1 MKGPAM
7 SSSPIVDSSK
17 LLSPLRLF
25 LFALAAGVLV
35 ANLYYVQPL
44 TVLLAASFGIRLSW
58 AGYLVTATQVG
69 YVLGVFL
76 LVPLSDVLNRRS
88 LLSLMLGANVAALA
102 LAALSPNFA
111 VFTLAGLLI
120 GVSSSAVMVITSMV
134 ASYATD
140 QSRGRMVGTVMTGL
154 LLGILLA
161 RTVAG
166 AVAGLSG
173 GWRPMY
179 MVAAL
184 GVAVL
189 LVVLRRILPAEAP
202 RGRLQ
207 YGKLL
212 GSLAAIVRTEPLL
225 RQRALFS
232 ALGLGTFSVFWTG
245 LTFLLSGAPYHYGEA
260 QIGLFGLVGAAGALA
275 ANAVGRLTD
284 RGYAN
289 AATWGLAVLTLLSW
303 VFIGFGG
310 QSLLA
315 LLAGVLMLDI
325 GVMGLQVAHQS
336 VIYRLAPQARARI
349 TTVFIGAG
357 FLGAAAG
364 SGIASASFAAGGWF
378 GMTIAGAAMP
388 LATLLLWAG
397 YRLRGMRRTEVAS
410 ACV

>member
-1 MKGPAM
+1 M
-7 SSSPIVDSSK
+7 SSSPTASSDK
-17 LLSPLRLF
+17 LLTPIRLF

-44 TVLLAASFGIRLSW
+44 TALLAASFGIKLSW
-58 AGYLVTATQVG
+58 AGYMVTATQVG

-111 VFTLAGLLI
+111 VFALAGLLI
-120 GVSSSAVMVITSMV
+120 GVSSSAVMVIISMV
-134 ASYATD
+134 ASHAPD

-161 RTVAG
+161 RTIAG

-179 MVAAL
+179 MGAAL

-189 LVVLRRILPAEAP
+189 LVVLRRMLPPEAP
-202 RGRLQ
+202 RGKLQ

-212 GSLAAIVRTEPLL
+212 GSLAAIVRAEPLL

-284 RGYAN
+284 RGHAS

-303 VFIGFGG
+303 GLIGFGG
-310 QSLLA
+310 QSLAA

-325 GVMGLQVAHQS
+325 GVMGLQVVHQS

-357 FLGAAAG
+357 FVGAAAG
-364 SGIASASFAAGGWF
+364 SGIASASFAAGGWL
-378 GMTIAGAAMP
+378 GLSIAGAAMP
-388 LATLLLWAG
+388 LAMLLLWTGHA
-397 YRLRGMRRTEVAS
+397 LRRVRTANVAS
-410 ACV
+410 ACA

>member
-1 MKGPAM
+1 M
-7 SSSPIVDSSK
+7 SPLSTAADAGK
-17 LLSPLRLF
+17 LLSPIRLF

-44 TVLLAASFGIRLSW
+44 TALLAASFHIRLSW
-58 AGYLVTATQVG
+58 AGYLVTTTQIG

-76 LVPLSDVLNRRS
+76 LVPLSDVLDRRS
-88 LLSLMLGANVAALA
+88 LLSLMLGANIASLM
-102 LAALSPNFA
+102 LAALSPNFV
-111 VFTLAGLLI
+111 VFAFSGLLI
-120 GVSSSAVMVITSMV
+120 GMSSSAVMVITSMV
-134 ASYATD
+134 ASHAPD

-179 MVAAL
+179 VIAAL
-184 GVAVL
+184 AVSIL
-189 LVVLRRILPAEAP
+189 LVALRQILPAEAP
-202 RGRLQ
+202 RGTLQ

-212 GSLAAIVRTEPLL
+212 HSLADIVRAEPLL

-275 ANAVGRLTD
+275 ANTVGRLTD
-284 RGYAN
+284 RGHGN
-289 AATWGLAVLTLLSW
+289 AATWGLALLTLASW
-303 VFIGFGG
+303 VFIGFGAHT
-310 QSLLA
+310 LVA
-315 LLAGVLMLDI
+315 LLAGVLLLDI

-336 VIYRLAPQARARI
+336 VIYQLAPQARARI
-349 TTVFIGAG
+349 TTVFIGSG
-357 FLGAAAG
+357 FVGAAAG

-378 GMTIAGAAMP
+378 GLTIAGATMP
-388 LATLLLWAG
+388 LAILLLWAG
-397 YRLRGMRRTEVAS
+397 YRLRKVGRPKHLEQ
-410 ACV
+410 ACHLR

>member
-1 MKGPAM
+1 M
-7 SSSPIVDSSK
+7 SPSRPIDSSK
-17 LLSPLRLF
+17 LLSPHRLF

-44 TVLLAASFGIRLSW
+44 TVLLADSFGIKLSW

-88 LLSLMLGANVAALA
+88 LLSLMLVANIAALT
-102 LAALSPNFA
+102 LAALSPNFT
-111 VFTLAGLLI
+111 VFALAGLLLGI
-120 GVSSSAVMVITSMV
+120 SSSAVMVITSMV
-134 ASYATD
+134 ASYAPD

-166 AVAGLSG
+166 AVAGLTG

-179 MVAAL
+179 LIAAL
-184 GVAVL
+184 GVTVL
-189 LVVLRRILPAEAP
+189 LLALRRVLPDEAP

-212 GSLAAIVRTEPLL
+212 GSLAEIVRTEPLL
-225 RQRALFS
+225 RQRAVFS

-289 AATWGLAVLTLLSW
+289 QATWGLAVLTLVSW
-303 VFIGFGG
+303 VFIGAGAH
-310 QSLLA
+310 SLLA

-336 VIYRLAPQARARI
+336 VIYQLAPQARGRI
-349 TTVFIGAG
+349 TTVFIGSG
-357 FLGAAAG
+357 FVGAAAG
-364 SGIASASFAAGGWF
+364 SGIASASFAAGGWV
-378 GMTIAGAAMP
+378 GLTVAGAAMP
-388 LATLLLWAG
+388 LVTLALWAG
-397 YRLRGMRRTEVAS
+397 YRYSSRRAVRLCGA
-410 ACV
+410 

>member
-1 MKGPAM
+1 MP
-7 SSSPIVDSSK
+7 SSPIVDSSK

-88 LLSLMLGANVAALA
+88 LLALA
-102 LAALSPNFA
+102 LAALSPNVA

-134 ASYATD
+134 ASYAPD

-179 MVAAL
+179 MIAAL

-207 YGKLL
+207 YGKLMS
-212 GSLAAIVRTEPLL
+212 SLAAIVRTEPLL
-225 RQRALFS
+225 RQGALFS

-275 ANAVGRLTD
+275 ANAVGRLAD

-289 AATWGLAVLTLLSW
+289 LATWGLAVLTLIAW
-303 VFIGFGG
+303 VFISFGG

-364 SGIASASFAAGGWF
+364 SGIASASYAAGGWF
-378 GMTIAGAAMP
+378 GMTMAGAAMP
-388 LATLLLWAG
+388 LAMLLLWAWCQ
-397 YRLRGMRRTEVAS
+397 LRRVRRTGVAR
-410 ACV
+410 ACA